1 MKPFLYLDNWHAP
14 QSETR
19 FDRFLHASGLPVETV
34 RTNFARQPRHFDYC
48 GAYVSPSFDAAY
60 DDHSWVIEQH
70 DLLRGLAERRVPML
84 GLCFGSQILASAL
97 LGRDMVTVRDSRET
111 GWGQVELMPEA
122 REDPLAQDLPT
133 TIPVFH
139 WHGDEVLPQHPDI
152 VVIAG
157 GDDCPNQIWRWANG
171 PVWGV
176 QPHLEMCE
184 DGVIAWF
191 EDNREMFENAGMTPS
206 GLVPGESCSDV
217 GFELLKNFVNLVMD
231 RARK

>member
-1 MKPFLYLDNWHAP
+1 M
-14 QSETR
+14 
-19 FDRFLHASGLPVETV
+19 FLHASGLPVETV
-34 RTNFARQPRHFDYC
+34 RTNFAGQPRHFDYC

-60 DDHSWVIEQH
+60 DDHPWVIEQH
-70 DLLRGLAERRVPML
+70 DLLRRLAERQVPIL

-97 LGRDMVTVRDSRET
+97 LGRDMVAARENRET
-111 GWGQVELMPEA
+111 GWGRINLTPEA
-122 REDPLAQDLPT
+122 RDDPLARGLPT

-139 WHGDEVLPQHPDI
+139 WHGDEVLPQHRDM

-157 GDDCPNQIWRWANG
+157 GDDCPNQIWRWAHG

-191 EDNREMFENAGMTPS
+191 GDNRAVFEDAGMTPA
-206 GLVPGESCSDV
+206 GLVPDGSHSNV
-217 GFELLKNFVNLVMD
+217 GFELLRNFVNLVKD
-231 RARK
+231 RARR